1 MRFCVWGAR
10 FPPLSGAL
18 FFPLLLAACSAP
30 QTRALSSLPESF
42 PARAE
47 LTQTP
52 FFPQEQFQCG
62 PAALATTLSAS
73 GIAVTPE
80 QLTPQ
85 VYLPGRQG
93 SLQIEMLAAARRN
106 GTVPALLDRKLSTLL
121 QTVAEGYPVVVLQN
135 LGLSWV
141 PRWHYAVVIGYDLDA
156 GRMVLRSGATR
167 RLSMSISTFER
178 TWARSDYWAIVT
190 PAPGDIPRHT
200 VEKNFLASAVA
211 FEKQAT
217 PAQRIAVYEA
227 ATQRWP
233 ANALAW
239 MGLGNGAFEI
249 RDWTRAERAFRKAAA
264 LSEDR
269 VPALNNLALALEA
282 QGRIADAIAVAE
294 QAVAAGGPFAA
305 AAKATLAQLRARHE
319 ETGGDKP

>member
-1 MRFCVWGAR
+1 M
-10 FPPLSGAL
+10 
-18 FFPLLLAACSAP
+18 
-30 QTRALSSLPESF
+30 
-42 PARAE
+42 
-47 LTQTP
+47 TQTP

-62 PAALATTLSAS
+62 PAALATTLNAS

-85 VYLPGRQG
+85 VYLPARQG

-106 GTVPALLDRKLSTLL
+106 GTVPALLDPKLSTLL
-121 QTVAEGYPVVVLQN
+121 QTVSEGYPVVVLQN

-156 GRMVLRSGATR
+156 SRMVLRSGTTR
-167 RLSMSISTFER
+167 RLSMRISTFER
-178 TWARSDYWAIVT
+178 TWARSNYWAMVT
-190 PAPGDIPRHT
+190 PAPGNIPSGA
-200 VEKNFLASAVA
+200 VEKSFLASAIA

-217 PAQRIAVYEA
+217 PAQRITVYEA
-227 ATQRWP
+227 ASQRWP

-239 MGLGNGAFEI
+239 MGLGNSAFELQ
-249 RDWTRAERAFRKAAA
+249 DWKRAEQAFRQAAA

-282 QGRIADAIAVAE
+282 QERIAEAIDIAE

-305 AAKATLAQLRARHE
+305 AANATLAQLRARHGGS
-319 ETGGDKP
+319 GGDKP